1 MKGWWIPVAA
11 ALIVMVHHAVSRRW
25 WTGRITARLSPSRTH
40 RRRFHAEAP
49 RWLVARLE
57 RRASLADDVAPTLDD
72 LARSTAAGST
82 LATAIEALGP
92 ALPARPFAALIGTS
106 LVDHRLGV
114 SLGDALAGV
123 NPGLALPQRRPV
135 RRRPPRRRPPRR
147 RHPPP
152 LPEPALGLAVLE
164 LAARHGGTTAASLDR
179 AASAV
184 RERRSVIAERAVQS
198 AQARLSALVLT
209 LLPIGF
215 AVWTASTDQRV
226 ARFLA
231 GSPIGWACL
240 GVGLTLNLAGWAWM
254 RLIIRGRP

>member
-11 ALIVMVHHAVSRRW
+11 VLGIVVHHVATRLW
-25 WTGRITARLSPSRTH
+25 WTGRITARLSPPTPRG
-40 RRRFHAEAP
+40 RRLLVRVP
-49 RWLVARLE
+49 GQLVARLE
-57 RRASLADDVAPTLDD
+57 RRACLADDVAPTLDD

-82 LATAIEALGP
+82 LTTAIEGLGP
-92 ALPARPFAALIGTS
+92 ARRARPFAALLGTC
-106 LVDHRLGV
+106 LVDHRLGA
-114 SLGDALAGV
+114 SLGDALAIA
-123 NPGLALPQRRPV
+123 NPGTSLVPPQRRS
-135 RRRPPRRRPPRR
+135 PRRRPP
-147 RHPPP
+147 PPS
-152 LPEPALGLAVLE
+152 PEPALGLAVLE
-164 LAARHGGTTAASLDR
+164 LAARHGGATAASLDR

-184 RERRSVIAERAVQS
+184 RERRAVIAERAVQS

-215 AVWTASTDQRV
+215 AVWTASTDRRV

-231 GSPIGWACL
+231 GSPLGWACL